1 MSLEAVYGR
10 FYDSIVSQ
18 SWQKIIIKYVYRQ
31 TRARYPQKL
40 LINISEKHR
49 KMFCFYSAQ
58 CQYDFE
64 FNCKNKPCGMATI
77 YHPIQLKNYEAIR
90 KLEKVGY
97 IFNKIFKLTVITYN
111 SIKNLNPI
119 FYKNHIPKAMF
130 ITKILQ

>member
-49 KMFCFYSAQ
+49 KMFCLYSAE
-58 CQYDFE
+58 CQYDLE
-64 FNCKNKPCGMATI
+64 FKCKNKPGGMATI
-77 YHPIQLKNYEAIR
+77 YHPIQLKNHEEIMCSPPF
-90 KLEKVGY
+90 LSL
-97 IFNKIFKLTVITYN
+97 IFKL
-111 SIKNLNPI
+111 
-119 FYKNHIPKAMF
+119 HKAHV
-130 ITKILQ
+130 T